1 MPTKRTPI
9 HRSPQLVI
17 TNAALD
23 IFEQVMRL
31 KRKQKWSRKI
41 ADLSYALDV
50 ELGKRPW
57 YEDVLDCDTDEPP
70 DYMRTDAEIEGY
82 RRSRAIRLKLE
93 NLLRDRRR
101 AAREAKRAQK
111 AAEPPPDQPTPPP
124 AS

>member
-31 KRKQKWSRKI
+31 KRKQKGSGKI
-41 ADLSYALDV
+41 AALSSALVVD
-50 ELGKRPW
+50 LGKPPW